1 MVINQAK
8 NGKKML
14 INYTMNK
21 SHFDYKC
28 KQTDSCSF
36 IMPSKP
42 LFPNSTPP
50 CKAIFLV
57 QQTPDS
63 WGPNHVIMHKVLI
76 VWPRIDENKVIR
88 IKLSH
93 LVYKMHLLS
102 VQMNWTAVM

>member
-1 MVINQAK
+1 MEINQAK

-42 LFPNSTPP
+42 LFPNSTFEITAGVCVHPAVQSDFFSSTNP
-50 CKAIFLV
+50 RFLGS
-57 QQTPDS
+57 QSCD
-63 WGPNHVIMHKVLI
+63 
-76 VWPRIDENKVIR
+76 
-88 IKLSH
+88 
-93 LVYKMHLLS
+93 Y
-102 VQMNWTAVM
+102 A